1 MNLAELNLSEIDLSN
16 IDWDLNAAW
25 SWSKPIRI
33 AVISLSCMA
42 AFGAGIYYDTL
53 DQLQALEVTEK
64 KEAELKTI
72 FELKH
77 NQAANLPAYQE
88 QLKLIQQKLHDII
101 KQMPMEEEIAGL
113 LIDISQTGVAS
124 GLEFK
129 LFKPAPPVVKDFYSE
144 LPINI
149 EVTGKYDE
157 LCVFVSGLA
166 SLPRIVTIHDLT
178 IVPVDKTK
186 ISKQSEMLMSV
197 TVKTYRENGN
207 SQDAK

>member
-1 MNLAELNLSEIDLSN
+1 MNLNEIDLAD
-16 IDWDLNAAW
+16 IDWDFNAAW
-25 SWSKPIRI
+25 SWSAPIR
-33 AVISLSCMA
+33 AGVILLSCVLL
-42 AFGAGIYYDTL
+42 FGAGVYYDTL
-53 DQLQALEVTEK
+53 DQLAALKVAEK
-64 KEAELKTI
+64 KETELKTI
-72 FELKH
+72 FELKL

-88 QLKLIQQKLHDII
+88 QLKQIKQKLNDII

-113 LIDISQTGVAS
+113 LIDISQTGIAS

-149 EVTGKYDE
+149 EVTGRYDE
-157 LCVFVSGLA
+157 LCLFVSGLA

-186 ISKQSEMLMSV
+186 IGKQSIMLMAV
-197 TVKTYRENGN
+197 TVKTYRENGTTQN
-207 SQDAK
+207 DTK

>member
-1 MNLAELNLSEIDLSN
+1 MNLAEIDLAN
-16 IDWDLNAAW
+16 IDWDFNAAW
-25 SWSKPIRI
+25 SWSMPVK
-33 AVISLSCMA
+33 AGVILLSCVSV
-42 AFGAGIYYDTL
+42 FGAGAYYDTL
-53 DQLQALEVTEK
+53 DQLQVLDVAEK

-72 FELKH
+72 FELKN
-77 NQAANLPAYQE
+77 NQASNLPAYQG
-88 QLKLIQQKLHDII
+88 QLKQIKQKLHDII
-101 KQMPMEEEIAGL
+101 KLMPMEEEIAGL

-129 LFKPAPPVVKDFYSE
+129 LFKPTPPVPKDFYSE

-149 EVTGKYDE
+149 EVIGKYDE
-157 LCVFVSGLA
+157 LCLFISGIA

-186 ISKQSEMLMSV
+186 ITSQSSMLMAV

-207 SQDAK
+207 DQSDTK